1 MKKEKTASKEWV
13 LAIVH
18 LLTAAFII
26 PYPLIIMINIPVFLI
41 VGTQNI
47 NTVVF
52 CGLIAWIFSVT
63 IGVLISAKLLNN
75 KYLITDSNKISNL
88 ATLYFVLINLF
99 FLSGSFFQD
108 TVPSI
113 NIQIWLFVLKGFIF
127 YSLCRLFL
135 KNNSQNE
142 IQK

>member
-18 LLTAAFII
+18 MLIAAFII
-26 PYPLIIMINIPVFLI
+26 AYPLMIMINIPVLLI

-52 CGLIAWIFSVT
+52 YGLISWIFSIT
-63 IGVLISAKLLNN
+63 IGVLISAKILNN
-75 KYLITDSNKISNL
+75 KYLITNSNKISNL
-88 ATLYFVLINLF
+88 ATLYLVLINLF

-113 NIQIWLFVLKGFIF
+113 NILIWLLVLKGFIF